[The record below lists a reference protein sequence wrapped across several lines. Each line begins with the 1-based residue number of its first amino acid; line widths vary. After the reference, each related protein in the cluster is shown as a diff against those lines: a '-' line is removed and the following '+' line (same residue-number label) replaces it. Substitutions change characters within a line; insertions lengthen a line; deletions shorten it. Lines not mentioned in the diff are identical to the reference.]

1 MNIFYGKH
9 HTSPII
15 HWAGVVEKDLQKKQ
29 DLNIERQLQVVK
41 CGKYIPVGRNKTQ
54 RLRTRN
60 TSDTLKRTR
69 GQRIVSPNH
78 IDGLN
83 QLFTVPG
90 SLLLQPMYHYSRR
103 HRKAL
108 TTQKSPVP
116 RMQEATGPSMRD
128 STKLNYWIFARNN
141 AHISSQVLIS

>member
-1 MNIFYGKH
+1 MNIFYGNKH

-90 SLLLQPMYHYSRR
+90 SLLLQPMYHSLFQE
-103 HRKAL
+103 A
-108 TTQKSPVP
+108 QKSPNYPKV
-116 RMQEATGPSMRD
+116 TC
-128 STKLNYWIFARNN
+128 TKDAGGHRAFHEGFN
-141 AHISSQVLIS
+141 